1 MYRQLRLEKVLHT
14 DRGPK
19 VFGKEITQ
27 VACLERMDKRGVI
40 ERQMEQREGCEDFV
54 ELWILHAGETDQVS
68 IISTRAPIVS
78 C

>member
-1 MYRQLRLEKVLHT
+1 
-14 DRGPK
+14 
-19 VFGKEITQ
+19 
-27 VACLERMDKRGVI
+27 MDKRGVI

-78 C
+78 CWLKADKIYTAEDRWLNMAVKWWVRTS